1 MLTAC
6 AQVLVTDAT
15 VASIAAAK
23 AAGNSPAPGMTNVL
37 VAHRMA

>member
-23 AAGNSPAPGMTNVL
+23 AAGRSPAPAVTL
-37 VAHRMA
+37 VW